1 MAAAQGNRSGTWPT
15 TSLIVLK
22 NVSQQGPSVS
32 LSART
37 ADVLTVSIGH
47 PQLWLWPS
55 VSSPHTHTQAHTH
68 MHATHTDTHTHTHT
82 HLHTHTHTHN
92 ARGAAQLNILKYWHM
107 YTCTTFQ
114 QQQKWLIHIK
124 VHFYCQMISW
134 LNQGWKEK
142 WDNSFYGL
150 WKDGINT
157 IGRFVVNP
165 RSSSSTLTVY
175 DHALPFRL
183 ICVDWNRVN
192 AIDTSSL

>member
-32 LSART
+32 PVCQDCRCANSEYRT
-37 ADVLTVSIGH
+37 PPALTLTVCLL
-47 PQLWLWPS
+47 PT
-55 VSSPHTHTQAHTH
+55 HTHTGTYAHARNTH
-68 MHATHTDTHTHTHT
+68 RHTHTHTHT

-124 VHFYCQMISW
+124 VHFYCQMIS
-134 LNQGWKEK
+134 
-142 WDNSFYGL
+142 
-150 WKDGINT
+150 
-157 IGRFVVNP
+157 
-165 RSSSSTLTVY
+165 
-175 DHALPFRL
+175 
-183 ICVDWNRVN
+183 
-192 AIDTSSL
+192 